1 MESLSSYLKGAIVSV
16 GIFYIKNVFNSLV
29 LRLKKLRIDKVVDN
43 TLDFEDEDEEI
54 IEEGMWVG
62 KVLSERFKDS
72 RVITDER
79 IGKLSLIDESPENK
93 NLKWLVEQENKINWL
108 NTPLSKS
115 IERFNKNKDLFTK
128 TNIQEVT
135 NRFRHINPKDLN
147 NYKSIIELNHINN
160 QLTKNSKL
168 HEEVY
173 MSKIAEKATTDVVR
187 DIFEVV
193 TVFEGG
199 EEYFLLPGM
208 RSHVSSFVPSPK
220 S

>member
-1 MESLSSYLKGAIVSV
+1 MDSLSSYLKGAIVSV

-29 LRLKKLRIDKVVDN
+29 LRLKKLRTDKAID
-43 TLDFEDEDEEI
+43 LEDEDEEI

-62 KVLSERFKDS
+62 KILSERFKNS

-79 IGKLSLIDESPENK
+79 IGKLSLIDESVENK

-108 NTPLSKS
+108 NIPLSKS

-135 NRFRHINPKDLN
+135 NKFRHINPKDLN

-160 QLTKNSKL
+160 QLTKKYFPDSPDAKRGAASTVLEN
-168 HEEVY
+168 VIDQY
-173 MSKIAEKATTDVVR
+173 IASCHQIKFDNFHFNHH
-187 DIFEVV
+187 I
-193 TVFEGG
+193 
-199 EEYFLLPGM
+199 
-208 RSHVSSFVPSPK
+208 
-220 S
+220 